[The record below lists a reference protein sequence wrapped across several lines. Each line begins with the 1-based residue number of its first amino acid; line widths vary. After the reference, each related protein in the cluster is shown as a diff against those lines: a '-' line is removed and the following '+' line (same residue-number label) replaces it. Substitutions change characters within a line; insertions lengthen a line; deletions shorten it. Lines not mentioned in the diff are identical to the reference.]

1 MTVTIGTIQIVSRN
15 RIDILQSELDYYSA
29 FAVETLEKEDP
40 GFGAATYDRAL
51 ALLIC
56 HYYAGDSQGDL
67 EMKSEDRGGDWKYS
81 KEAGT
86 TSYLMQYRMLIEQH
100 GRFSDVPV
108 DGTVR
113 EDARMIGANLD
124 RTPLP
129 TFTETEDVWGL

>member
-81 KEAGT
+81 KDPGM
-86 TSYLMQYRMLIEQH
+86 TSYLVQYRALIEQF
-100 GRFSDVPV
+100 GKPSDVPV

-113 EDARMIGANLD
+113 EDASMTGANLD
-124 RTPLP
+124 LNTLP
-129 TFTETEDVWGL
+129 TFTETEDEWAL